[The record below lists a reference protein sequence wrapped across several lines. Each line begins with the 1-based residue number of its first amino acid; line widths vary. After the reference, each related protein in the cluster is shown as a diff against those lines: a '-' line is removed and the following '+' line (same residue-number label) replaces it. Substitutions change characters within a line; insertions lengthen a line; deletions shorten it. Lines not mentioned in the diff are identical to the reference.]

1 MSIQNVWMRLF
12 LWFSNIVKIGWIYL
26 MKEGIYHACNDHQHK
41 EENPG
46 RDYYLT
52 LLLDKSWWTLL
63 PSGEISESNW
73 KMCCKRARSALTT
86 DSVMRSLRPW
96 CAKEMKGLFSSFC
109 ARRKRQL
116 VATNK
121 CFYTITEHR
130 SSVHSGSSCQHKYHH
145 NMPGLLHKS
154 KESSSASSKVQWNID
169 VTLHLLCPL

>member
-1 MSIQNVWMRLF
+1 MDELNLWKIDGVHPWMSLVLESMISFLGASRLEMRLF

-121 CFYTITEHR
+121 CFYTITEHQR
-130 SSVHSGSSCQHKYHH
+130 CQRL
-145 NMPGLLHKS
+145 P
-154 KESSSASSKVQWNID
+154 
-169 VTLHLLCPL
+169 T

>member
-1 MSIQNVWMRLF
+1 MCNFSWHKNPSKIRWGGWRLWNNGIFSEFLAFLRLF
-12 LWFSNIVKIGWIYL
+12 LWFSNIVRIGWIYL

-121 CFYTITEHR
+121 CFYTITEHQR
-130 SSVHSGSSCQHKYHH
+130 CQRL
-145 NMPGLLHKS
+145 P
-154 KESSSASSKVQWNID
+154 
-169 VTLHLLCPL
+169 T